1 VGTTCIGIQR
11 LAGLVDSR
19 SDNEVADGAAGP
31 CAIGPCA
38 PEGGEREA
46 EQVALF
52 DGAAH
57 PGVFWVKNLLPDPV
71 SPCRSAGQHVDRA
84 CIDEVVD
91 DLERYADGQVGP
103 RIRMDMINN
112 SKYA

>member
-1 VGTTCIGIQR
+1 
-11 LAGLVDSR
+11 
-19 SDNEVADGAAGP
+19 
-31 CAIGPCA
+31 
-38 PEGGEREA
+38 
-46 EQVALF
+46 
-52 DGAAH
+52 
-57 PGVFWVKNLLPDPV
+57 VKNLLPDPV